1 MPRSLMEK
9 ANSMQEQMGSVN
21 QRDVN
26 SEKDPKRKKSRDQKD
41 SNRSKECL
49 WLACWTQLRK

>member
-26 SEKDPKRKKSRDQKD
+26 SKKDPKRKKI
-41 SNRSKECL
+41 
-49 WLACWTQLRK
+49 

>member
-49 WLACWTQLRK
+49 

>member
-9 ANSMQEQMGSVN
+9 VNSLQEQMGNVN

-26 SEKDPKRKKSRDQKD
+26 SEKDP
-41 SNRSKECL
+41 
-49 WLACWTQLRK
+49 